1 MEEFKSNK
9 NNKKWYQ
16 KINWKKII
24 IIFTIVLLICFFAF
38 NYLGRNKDIVSALTR
53 SIIIASLIIIEL
65 IVSDLVENRKKIIF
79 LDKKDLFYVE
89 IHDKKDGKFI
99 SDTDFDMMIK
109 NRKIKEVYNN
119 IEDYEGIDCGHIKEV
134 LSIRKDNNRLVVIA
148 NVNAK
153 EWVPIGKITVKKL
166 ELQERNYNK
175 KIIIPND
182 FDNYDELYKLLDR
195 KIVKK

>member
-166 ELQERNYNK
+166 ELQESNYNK

>member
-24 IIFTIVLLICFFAF
+24 IIFTLVLLICFFAF

-65 IVSDLVENRKKIIF
+65 IISDLVENRKKIIF

-89 IHDKKDGKFI
+89 IHDQKDEKFI

>member
-89 IHDKKDGKFI
+89 IHDQKDGKFI

>member
-1 MEEFKSNK
+1 
-9 NNKKWYQ
+9 
-16 KINWKKII
+16 
-24 IIFTIVLLICFFAF
+24 
-38 NYLGRNKDIVSALTR
+38 
-53 SIIIASLIIIEL
+53 
-65 IVSDLVENRKKIIF
+65 
-79 LDKKDLFYVE
+79 
-89 IHDKKDGKFI
+89 
-99 SDTDFDMMIK
+99 MMIK

>member
-89 IHDKKDGKFI
+89 IHDQKDGKFI

-119 IEDYEGIDCGHIKEV
+119 IEDYEGIDCGHIEEV

>member
-89 IHDKKDGKFI
+89 IHDQKDGKFI

-119 IEDYEGIDCGHIKEV
+119 IEDYEGIDCGHIEEV

-166 ELQERNYNK
+166 ELQESNYNK

>member
-24 IIFTIVLLICFFAF
+24 IIFTLVLLICFFAF

-65 IVSDLVENRKKIIF
+65 IISDLVENRKKIIF

-89 IHDKKDGKFI
+89 IHDQKDGKFI